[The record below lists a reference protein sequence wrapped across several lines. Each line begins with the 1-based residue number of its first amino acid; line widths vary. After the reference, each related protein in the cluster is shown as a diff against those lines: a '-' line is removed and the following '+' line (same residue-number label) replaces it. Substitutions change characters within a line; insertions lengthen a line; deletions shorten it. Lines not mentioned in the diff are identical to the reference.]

1 MTSTADDSGAA
12 LVREERRL
20 GTEAGLGVVRIT
32 AAGQPTAADHRAAA
46 ARAWLSVARAYAA
59 ADAADEAYAAARS
72 GLEELGDAY
81 VSAEVDDDTTVKLLA
96 AEDAHAQGLPHA
108 ADAMIRVL
116 EDRLAMFFEAQ
127 RGRVVPVGEDG

>member
-20 GTEAGLGVVRIT
+20 GTEAALGVVRIT
-32 AAGQPTAADHRAAA
+32 AGGQPTAADHRAAA

-81 VSAEVDDDTTVKLLA
+81 VSAELA
-96 AEDAHAQGLPHA
+96 DFDVSEDLSLRLVPTPTGPA
-108 ADAMIRVL
+108 AALRWS
-116 EDRLAMFFEAQ
+116 F
-127 RGRVVPVGEDG
+127 